1 MNRTIR
7 VLMALAFLGM
17 FVPLGCDN
25 RATQIAIDAAD
36 RQAEQNQE
44 LARLDREHAAARRE
58 LVELHQQVQSERQT
72 LSESWQNLHG
82 KQQAVIEERRTES
95 LVRTLVPVLLAVVLG
110 GVAAFLVSRWLD
122 FRTVQTTLDAEL
134 QAIRVQQL
142 EPSTPRQLEQY
153 STPEPGALPHES
165 PSDDHDPG
173 A

>member
-1 MNRTIR
+1 
-7 VLMALAFLGM
+7 MALAFLGM
-17 FVPLGCDN
+17 FFPLGCDDG
-25 RATQIAIDAAD
+25 ATQIAIDAAD

-72 LSESWQNLHG
+72 LSKGWQDLHSE
-82 KQQAVIEERRTES
+82 QQAVVDERRTES
-95 LVRTLVPVLLAVVLG
+95 LVRSLVPVLFAVIIG
-110 GVAAFLVSRWLD
+110 GLAAFLVSRWLD

-142 EPSTPRQLEQY
+142 EPSPPRQLEQHP
-153 STPEPGALPHES
+153 TAEPGALFHES
-165 PSDDHDPG
+165 PRDDHDPG